1 MGLNCT
7 KIFDK
12 TVFFPFK
19 IKIHILT
26 KTVEETVMI
35 SD

>member
-1 MGLNCT
+1 MGLNYT

-12 TVFFPFK
+12 TVFVPFK
-19 IKIHILT
+19 IKIHIFT